1 MSEVTRICEACGSNA
16 LIHDI
21 HYVYDNLMYRGG
33 GGKFEQ
39 VLRETRYDIE
49 CPKCGRRTVVV
60 KAEKE

>member
-1 MSEVTRICEACGSNA
+1 M
-16 LIHDI
+16 
-21 HYVYDNLMYRGG
+21 YDNLMYRGG

-60 KAEKE
+60 KAAKK